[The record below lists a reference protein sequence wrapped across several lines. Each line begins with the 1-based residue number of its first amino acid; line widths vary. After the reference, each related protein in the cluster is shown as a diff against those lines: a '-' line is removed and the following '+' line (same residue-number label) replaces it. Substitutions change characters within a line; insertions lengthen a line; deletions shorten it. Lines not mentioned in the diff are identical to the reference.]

1 MKLDRFEEVGCAS
14 VARRRNGELLV
25 FVFCVGEE
33 LYIPCSFLEVL
44 HGRTKPVLR
53 VKPAQ
58 AEIRGALRSPESAN
72 HSKSVFD
79 TIIFGSFFNYSV
91 PRRESGVVN
100 QSNKQ

>member
-1 MKLDRFEEVGCAS
+1 MFLFPV
-14 VARRRNGELLV
+14 LV
-25 FVFCVGEE
+25 KNFVLVPSQ
-33 LYIPCSFLEVL
+33 LNHLEAL
-44 HGRTKPVLR
+44 HGRTKPALR
-53 VKPAQ
+53 VKPVQ